1 VTQQTKQQ
9 SSRLHRMRK
18 WCRLTCLQEFID
30 TATRW
35 VYGWSRLVTGH
46 KKAKVAEIKPSQYLP
61 LHSKTALNPH
71 KIQQQK
77 PNQWVTTTT
86 RSKRSNK

>member
-1 VTQQTKQQ
+1 MTLQTKQQ

-30 TATRW
+30 TATRC

-46 KKAKVAEIKPSQYLP
+46 NEAEAKPSQNLP
-61 LHSKTALNPH
+61 LHSKTALNPY
-71 KIQQQK
+71 KFQQQN
-77 PNQWVTTTT
+77 PNQWATTTT